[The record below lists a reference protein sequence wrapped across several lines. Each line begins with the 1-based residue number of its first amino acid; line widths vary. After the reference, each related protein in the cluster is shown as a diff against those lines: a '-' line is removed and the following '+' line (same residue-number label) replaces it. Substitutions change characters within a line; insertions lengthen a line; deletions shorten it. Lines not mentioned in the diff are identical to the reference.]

1 MRTIATILLLAIMI
15 LGIESTISSYQFK
28 KIFAQEDP
36 SSFEICDNFVDDD
49 GDGYTDAEDP
59 EGCSPAPILDNQGL
73 ISDQQLTNGHLM
85 INS

>member
-1 MRTIATILLLAIMI
+1 MI

-59 EGCSPAPILDNQGL
+59 
-73 ISDQQLTNGHLM
+73 
-85 INS
+85 

>member
-1 MRTIATILLLAIMI
+1 ML
-15 LGIESTISSYQFK
+15 TISSYQFK

>member
-1 MRTIATILLLAIMI
+1 MNGRSSRTPQVGIPRLRTTATILLLAIMI

-59 EGCSPAPILDNQGL
+59 
-73 ISDQQLTNGHLM
+73 
-85 INS
+85 